1 MKEKEQVKPE
11 QAQEQTQ
18 PQSMNVPPE
27 LAAQIKAQMEAQAI
41 EKSVTEQINML
52 LKANNCV
59 IHVGINID
67 SQFGL
72 QPGWRVV
79 KLK

>member
-1 MKEKEQVKPE
+1 MKEKEEVKP
-11 QAQEQTQ
+11 QEQQ
-18 PQSMNVPPE
+18 APQVLSIPPE
-27 LAAQIKAQMEAQAI
+27 MAAQYKAQLEAQAV
-41 EKSVTEQINML
+41 EKSVTEEINML
-52 LKANNCV
+52 LKSRDCV
-59 IHVGINID
+59 IHVAMNLD